1 MCSRQA
7 CARSDLAMWLSAA
20 RSPRQLF
27 FYPLQSPAKM
37 SGNEGKEPIQL
48 GKRTLDAIIKGVVAK
63 LRESPPEKRPN
74 EGSGSSSAGKGE

>member
-1 MCSRQA
+1 MFAPSMRTISSSHAALSSKKSQA
-7 CARSDLAMWLSAA
+7 ALL
-20 RSPRQLF
+20 

-37 SGNEGKEPIQL
+37 SDDEGKEPIQL
-48 GKRTLDAIIKGVVAK
+48 GKRTLDAIIEGVVAK